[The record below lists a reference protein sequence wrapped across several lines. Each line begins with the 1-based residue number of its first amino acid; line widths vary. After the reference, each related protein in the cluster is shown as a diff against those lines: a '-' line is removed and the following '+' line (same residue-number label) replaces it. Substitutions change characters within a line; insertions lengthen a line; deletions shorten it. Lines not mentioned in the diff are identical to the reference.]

1 MNLRDAQINLDT
13 IGEQRRKIGQDHF
26 ELQTE
31 SSQLK
36 AKNENL
42 ERELFSKKELL
53 KSVEEQ
59 QRFYVRR
66 LKEDNEKLQKKSQ
79 NQCDGTTNAVRG
91 PPQLLCQETR
101 LCPPTP

>member
-1 MNLRDAQINLDT
+1 MNLRNAQIDLDT
-13 IGEQRRKIGQDHF
+13 IGEQRRKLGTDHF

-66 LKEDNEKLQKKSQ
+66 LKEDNEKLLKKGKI
-79 NQCDGTTNAVRG
+79 DVM
-91 PPQLLCQETR
+91 E
-101 LCPPTP
+101 

>member
-1 MNLRDAQINLDT
+1 
-13 IGEQRRKIGQDHF
+13 
-26 ELQTE
+26 
-31 SSQLK
+31 LK

-66 LKEDNEKLQKKSQ
+66 LKEDNEKL
-79 NQCDGTTNAVRG
+79 
-91 PPQLLCQETR
+91 
-101 LCPPTP
+101 